1 MIALLK
7 LLLVFATVIV
17 ALNRRADVGATLLA
31 GALALGL
38 LMGRAPT
45 ALALDAWSAITSAET
60 IRLVV
65 IVILILTLTEALKAS
80 RYMESMV
87 QALLEL
93 ITDARVVLAMVP
105 ALAGLLPMPGG
116 AMFSAPMVAEVGRHF
131 QVDNNQKAFANY
143 WFRHIWEYIMPLYP
157 ALVLCSTLLAIPL
170 GTFTRNQWLLTVA
183 AVVAGWIVVL
193 ARFHKNDSDVPHIN
207 RRRSLWNLARS
218 IWPVL
223 LVVVATM
230 ALDVDLLIT
239 LPVVLVVLGVAARFS
254 WPQIRCVLRKGLDWH
269 IALVLIGAM
278 VFKQIMQS
286 TGVVEQVSETL
297 AAAGVPPLAMIA
309 TIPFIVGLATGV
321 TTAAFSISVPVVMP
335 LLYVA
340 GALHLPYV
348 LLMYAGGMTGL
359 MLSPVHLCLI
369 LTRDY
374 FRADWGKMMRPV
386 LFAQAVV
393 MATGVAIALAL

>member
-7 LLLVFATVIV
+7 LLLVFAAVII

-38 LMGRAPT
+38 LMGRAPAT
-45 ALALDAWSAITSAET
+45 LALDAWGAVTSAET
-60 IRLVV
+60 LRLVV
-65 IVILILTLTEALKAS
+65 IVILILTLTEALKAA
-80 RYMESMV
+80 RLMESMV
-87 QALLEL
+87 QSLLEL
-93 ITDARVVLAMVP
+93 ITDARVVLVMVP

-131 QVDNNQKAFANY
+131 QVDGNQKAFANY

-170 GTFTRNQWLLTVA
+170 GAFTRNQWPLTVA
-183 AVVAGWIVVL
+183 AVVGGWIVVL
-193 ARFHKNDSDVPHIN
+193 ARFRKNDSDVPHTD
-207 RRRSLWNLARS
+207 RQRSLWNLARS

-239 LPVVLVVLGVAARFS
+239 LPAVLVILGLAARFS
-254 WPQIRCVLRKGLDWH
+254 WAQIRGVLRKGLDWH
-269 IALVLIGAM
+269 IALVLVGAM
-278 VFKQIMQS
+278 VFKQIMES
-286 TGVVEQVSETL
+286 TGVVDQVSATM

-309 TIPFIVGLATGV
+309 AIPFIVGLATGV
-321 TTAAFSISVPVVMP
+321 TTAAFSISVPVVLP
-335 LLYVA
+335 FLYT
-340 GALHLPYV
+340 GGSLHLPYV

-374 FRADWGKMMRPV
+374 FRADFGRMMRPV
-386 LFAQAVV
+386 LFAQTVVLAVAV
-393 MATGVAIALAL
+393 GIALAL

>member
-7 LLLVFATVIV
+7 LLLVFAAVIV
-17 ALNRRADVGATLLA
+17 ALNRGADVGATLLA
-31 GALALGL
+31 GAAALGL
-38 LMGRAPT
+38 LMGRAPV
-45 ALALDAWSAITSAET
+45 AVALDAWSAATSAAT
-60 IRLVV
+60 LRLVV
-65 IVILILTLTEALKAS
+65 IVILILTLTEALKAA
-80 RYMESMV
+80 RLMESMV
-87 QALLEL
+87 QSLLEL
-93 ITDARVVLAMVP
+93 ISDARVVLAMVP

-131 QVDNNQKAFANY
+131 QVDSNQKAFANY

-170 GTFTRNQWLLTVA
+170 GAFTRNQWPLTVA
-183 AVVAGWIVVL
+183 AVAAGWIVVL
-193 ARFHKNDSDVPHIN
+193 ARFRKNDSDVPHVD

-223 LVVVATM
+223 LVVLATM

-239 LPVVLVVLGVAARFS
+239 LPLVLVILGITSRFS
-254 WPQIRCVLRKGLDWH
+254 WAQIRGVLRRGLDWH
-269 IALVLIGAM
+269 IALVLVGAM
-278 VFKQIMQS
+278 VFKQVMES
-286 TGVVEQVSETL
+286 TGVVEQVSEPL

-309 TIPFIVGLATGV
+309 AIPFIVGLATGV
-321 TTAAFSISVPVVMP
+321 TTAAFSISVPVVLP
-335 LLYVA
+335 FLYVA

-374 FRADWGKMMRPV
+374 FRADWGKVMRPV
-386 LFAQAVV
+386 LFSQTLVL
-393 MATGVAIALAL
+393 ATAVAIALIL

>member
-7 LLLVFATVIV
+7 LLLVFAAVII

-38 LMGRAPT
+38 LMGRAPQ
-45 ALALDAWSAITSAET
+45 ALALDAWSAATSADT
-60 IRLVV
+60 LRLVV

-87 QALLEL
+87 QSLLEL
-93 ITDARVVLAMVP
+93 ISDARVVLAMVP

-157 ALVLCSTLLAIPL
+157 ALVLCSALLAVPL
-170 GTFTRNQWLLTVA
+170 GTFTRNQWPLTVA
-183 AVVAGWIVVL
+183 AVAAGWGIVL
-193 ARFHKNDSDVPHIN
+193 ARFRKNDSDVPHIN
-207 RRRSLWNLARS
+207 RRRSLEALARS

-254 WPQIRCVLRKGLDWH
+254 WAQIRGVLRRGLDWH
-269 IALVLIGAM
+269 IALVLVGAM
-278 VFKQIMQS
+278 VFKQVMGT

-297 AAAGVPPLAMIA
+297 AAAGVPPMAMIA

-321 TTAAFSISVPVVMP
+321 TTAAFSISVPVVLP
-335 LLYVA
+335 LLHVA
-340 GALHLPYV
+340 GSLHLPYV

-374 FRADWGKMMRPV
+374 FRADWGRMMRPV
-386 LFAQAVV
+386 LVAQVVV
-393 MATGVAIALAL
+393 MAVAVAIALAG